1 MQTNI
6 VLYLTFSIITVLF
19 FYLIPSTYRRH
30 YLFCVNFIFYF
41 LCDYKFGLLIFLSI
55 LWSYCFGEKI
65 GCSIFYRKL
74 TLFLG
79 MSLVLGTLLFF
90 KYYHF
95 FITADNSAL
104 GLLMPLGISYYTF
117 KIISYLIDIYL
128 GKRTPEGSF
137 INYAIYVS
145 FFPQI
150 ICGPIARSTEI
161 TDTLKNDLHFNRQLV
176 QSGTLL
182 ILSGLFKKLVI
193 ADRLSVYVGSIF
205 SNPTA
210 YPSLALW
217 MAAFFYTI
225 QIYCDFAGYSEIA
238 LGIGNLFGFECKIN
252 FNLPYFSYNI
262 NDFWKRWHISLS
274 SWLRDYIYIP
284 LGGNRKGIL
293 RKKINILITFFIS
306 GLWHGTGINYIC
318 WGMWHGILSLFPFS
332 KAPTKKQQFFH
343 TIATFIFVM
352 FGWIF
357 FRASSIQDAITFI
370 IRMFYGWTITINSII
385 ASVMPFTGDYSC
397 LAHLITVCIFIL
409 ILLIYEWKEY
419 LHPAKKYPSKYFIY
433 AVAVLFFGAIGQSS
447 FLYANF

>member
-6 VLYLTFSIITVLF
+6 ILFLIFSLIAVLF
-19 FYLIPSTYRRH
+19 FYLMPYTLRKY
-30 YLFCVNFIFYF
+30 YLFCINFIFYF
-41 LCDYKFGLLIFLSI
+41 LCDFKFVFFIFFSI
-55 LWSYCFGEKI
+55 FWSYYWGKKMDT
-65 GCSIFYRKL
+65 SISSRKL
-74 TLFLG
+74 LFFC
-79 MSLVLGTLLFF
+79 SVTPVLAILLFF

-95 FITADNSAL
+95 FISNGNLTL
-104 GLLMPLGISYYTF
+104 KILMPLGISYYTF
-117 KIISYLIDIYL
+117 KIISYLADIYT
-128 GKRTPEGSF
+128 KNSKTEKSF
-137 INYAIYVS
+137 INYAIYIS

-150 ICGPIARSTEI
+150 ICGPIVRCKELT
-161 TDTLKNDLHFNRQLV
+161 TTLKGNLLFNQQLV
-176 QSGTLL
+176 QSGSLL
-182 ILSGLFKKLVI
+182 ILSGLFKKIVI

-332 KAPTKKQQFFH
+332 KAPTKKQQFFQ

-357 FRASSIQDAITFI
+357 FKASSIQDAMTFI
-370 IRMFYGWTITINSII
+370 IRMFYDWTININNII

-419 LHPAKKYPSKYFIY
+419 LHPTEKYSSKYFIY